1 MNKARVLDLCCG
13 VGMST
18 RALKNAFPDAKE
30 VIGVDTSPEM
40 VSMARAIA
48 LRDSF
53 VQPIVDFIK
62 AILDVIDQILHR
74 QSLDMKK
81 ARNKAAT
88 YLSQPTFSRGNAEHT
103 HFRANSFDLVT
114 IM

>member
-1 MNKARVLDLCCG
+1 
-13 VGMST
+13 MST
-18 RALKNAFPDAKE
+18 RALQNAFPNAKE

-48 LRDSF
+48 LSHSF

-62 AILDVIDQILHR
+62 ALLNIIDQTLHR

-81 ARNKAAT
+81 ARNKAAAC
-88 YLSQPTFSRGNAEHT
+88 LSQPTFSRGNAEHT
-103 HFRANSFDLVT
+103 HFLANSFDLVT